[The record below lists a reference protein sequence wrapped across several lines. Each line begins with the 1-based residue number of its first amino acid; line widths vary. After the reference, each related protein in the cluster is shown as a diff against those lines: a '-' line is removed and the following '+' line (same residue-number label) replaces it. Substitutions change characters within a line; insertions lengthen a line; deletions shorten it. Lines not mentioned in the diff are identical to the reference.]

1 MTEPPKILEAEAE
14 AADENDRLDRFL
26 ASRLADLSRTR
37 VQDLIRQGHL
47 IRQDQLSRGG
57 ETIRDP
63 KYRVKQGERFALT
76 LPPPE
81 PSGLRAQEIELDIV
95 YEDDQLLVIDKPA
108 GLVVH
113 PGAGNQDG
121 TLVNALLA
129 HCGSELSGIG
139 GVARPGIVH
148 RLDKETSGLLVV
160 AKTDIAHQ
168 SLAAQFADHGK
179 TGDME
184 RRYLAVVWG
193 APPKP
198 AGTVEAPIG
207 RHPTHRTKMAVV
219 KPDRPDARE
228 AVTHYRV
235 LERFVLE
242 DDEKAPFA
250 SLVECTLA
258 TGRTHQVRL
267 HMAHLGAPLIGD
279 PLYGKGF
286 KSKIRTLPN
295 HLADVAEG
303 LHRQALH
310 AAHLAFIHPTT
321 DEYLAFDSELPADLD
336 KLITAFKEP

>member
-1 MTEPPKILEAEAE
+1 MTEPPKIFNVEAETD
-14 AADENDRLDRFL
+14 DENDRLDRFL
-26 ASRLADLSRTR
+26 AKRLADLSRTR
-37 VQDLIRQGHL
+37 VQDLIRQGHV
-47 IRQDQLSRGG
+47 SRGG
-57 ETIRDP
+57 ETIGDA
-63 KYRVKQGERFALT
+63 KIRVKPGERFAVT

-81 PSGLRAQEIELDIV
+81 PSGLKAEPIALDIV

-113 PGAGNQDG
+113 PGAGNKDG

-129 HCGSELSGIG
+129 HCGAELSGIG

-160 AKTDIAHQ
+160 AKTDAAHQ

-184 RRYLAVVWG
+184 RRYLALVWG
-193 APPKP
+193 TPPKP
-198 AGTVEAPIG
+198 AGTVDAPIG

-235 LERFVLE
+235 VEEYTLPGQPGA
-242 DDEKAPFA
+242 APFA
-250 SLVECTLA
+250 SLIECTLA

-279 PLYGKGF
+279 PLYGRGF
-286 KSKIRTLPN
+286 KSKTRTLPTP
-295 HLADVAEG
+295 LGETAERFR
-303 LHRQALH
+303 RQALH
-310 AAHLAFIHPTT
+310 AAHLAFRHPGT
-321 DEYLAFDSELPADLD
+321 DERLIFDSKLPADLD
-336 KLITAFKEP
+336 KLITVFKEP

>member
-14 AADENDRLDRFL
+14 TTDENDRLDRFL
-26 ASRLADLSRTR
+26 ASRLTDLSRTR
-37 VQDLIRQGHL
+37 VQDLIRQG
-47 IRQDQLSRGG
+47 QLSRGG

-63 KYRVKQGERFALT
+63 KYRVKPGERFALT

-81 PSGLRAQEIELDIV
+81 PSGLRAEPIALNIV

-160 AKTDIAHQ
+160 AKTDMAHQ
-168 SLAAQFADHGK
+168 SLAAQFADHGQ
-179 TGDME
+179 TNDME

-193 APPKP
+193 APSKP

-228 AVTHYRV
+228 AMTHYRV
-235 LERFVLE
+235 LERYVLPGE
-242 DDEKAPFA
+242 EKAPFA

-279 PLYGKGF
+279 PLYGQGF
-286 KSKIRTLPN
+286 KSKIRTLPK

-310 AAHLAFIHPTT
+310 AAHLAFRHPAT
-321 DEYLAFDSELPADLD
+321 DEYLDFDSKLPADLD
-336 KLITAFKEP
+336 KLIAAFKEP

>member
-1 MTEPPKILEAEAE
+1 MTEPPKTMEAEAE

-26 ASRLADLSRTR
+26 ASRIADLSRTR
-37 VQDLIRQGHL
+37 VQDLIRQG
-47 IRQDQLSRGG
+47 QLSRGG

-63 KYRVKQGERFALT
+63 KYRVKQGERFELT

-160 AKTDIAHQ
+160 AKTDVAHR

-184 RRYLAVVWG
+184 RGYLAIVWG
-193 APPKP
+193 SPSKP
-198 AGTVEAPIG
+198 AGTVAAPIG

-235 LERFVLE
+235 VERYTLP
-242 DDEKAPFA
+242 DETSGAPFA

-267 HMAHLGAPLIGD
+267 HMAHLGTPLLGD
-279 PLYGKGF
+279 PLYGQGF

-295 HLADVAEG
+295 RLADVAGG

-310 AAHLAFIHPTT
+310 AAHLAFRHPTT
-321 DEYLAFDSELPADLD
+321 DQYLAFDSKLPADLD